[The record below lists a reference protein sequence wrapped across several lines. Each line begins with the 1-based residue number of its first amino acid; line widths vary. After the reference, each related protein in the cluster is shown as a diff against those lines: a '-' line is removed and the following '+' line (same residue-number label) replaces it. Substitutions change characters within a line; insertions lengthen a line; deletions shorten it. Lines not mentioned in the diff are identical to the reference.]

1 MVAVVFSATSIGD
14 GCHHYTATPSVIFQA
29 AHMLAGCNQ
38 FHIILQMLWFT
49 PDCFQQSFEL
59 LQSNQD

>member
-1 MVAVVFSATSIGD
+1 MEVVVFSATSIGD
-14 GCHHYTATPSVIFQA
+14 GCHSTATTSVIFQA
-29 AHMLAGCNQ
+29 AYMLTGCNQ
-38 FHIILQMLWFT
+38 FHVILQMLWFS